1 MSIHKCDALLITC
14 IDFRFVKHIKNWT
27 NFYFEHKNYDH
38 VSFAGSSKE
47 LDTILRQIEI
57 SVKLHDAV
65 EVVLVHHEDCGA
77 YGKESTERR
86 HIAALKKAKT
96 LPFNCLYFDDIAE
109 FVYVARA
116 MGIRAFQYKN
126 YKKLK
131 EDLSNAGIL
140 VSDISNWANSA

>member
-86 HIAALKKAKT
+86 HIADLKKAKT
-96 LPFNCLYFDDIAE
+96 AIL
-109 FVYVARA
+109 
-116 MGIRAFQYKN
+116 
-126 YKKLK
+126 KKFPHLDVK
-131 EDLSNAGIL
+131 LFYLMLNGTFKPIE
-140 VSDISNWANSA
+140 